1 MSESPTPVHQPQQ
14 ASIPDTDRRAQSW
27 QQLAVQAFEE
37 VVKATPGF
45 VPRPGQRQMAEQ
57 VASTLSLASLPSD
70 PADSLTQGQPATERR
85 AIAVIQ
91 AGTGVGK
98 SLAYSAPA
106 VALAL
111 ARGTRVVISTATV
124 ALQEQLVNKDLPAL
138 AARLPGGFR
147 FALAKGRGRYVCKFK
162 LERLAA
168 GADATEAEA
177 SDADDLFGDDPAYG
191 APINSLSNAE
201 RQARVR
207 FYSRMADVLA
217 ADQWDGDRD
226 SLEVPPTAEVWQP
239 IAAVSQTC
247 TGRHCPA
254 FASCVY
260 YERRKAMVNA
270 QVIAANH
277 DLLLSSIGSRLLP
290 ELDQCLWVFDEAHH
304 LPATALDQF
313 ATRADLNR
321 SGWVDTLASRAQ
333 RVGGLLGVG
342 EVTDVSTHAQAL
354 TRHLRD
360 AERLVADLFGAQLA
374 QQTGTWGPARVRLPL
389 GALPEPLV
397 EPVQRIEHHA
407 NGFLEALRAVSKA
420 LKAEIKDKPDEAKRL
435 STLYAQIGMLAPRL
449 EDLSATAGSLLH
461 SPEEGAPPM
470 AKWISMS
477 APADD
482 DKGGKARSPNYTP
495 IVSLHTSPILPSVS
509 LHHRLWKNIRGAI
522 LTSATMTSMGSF
534 DFFLRDAGLSQDPA
548 LTTLAVDSPFDFA
561 QQGQLI
567 AAATHAD
574 PRQAERFNAE
584 MCAQLMVDLQQ
595 VKAGALVLF
604 TSRAQLGQAVA
615 ALPPALKSR
624 TLVQTELPRNQ
635 LLKQHREA
643 VAKGQPSIIFG
654 MQSFGE
660 GLDLP
665 GPLCESL
672 FITKLPFSPPDEPVS
687 EARAEW
693 LRSISR
699 DPFIELVVPATA
711 VRLAQWMG
719 RAIRTETDH
728 AHVYCY
734 DKRLTGTR
742 YGQLLLKGVPPFTL
756 VRREPG

>member
-1 MSESPTPVHQPQQ
+1 M
-14 ASIPDTDRRAQSW
+14 
-27 QQLAVQAFEE
+27 QAFDE
-37 VVKATPGF
+37 VVQATPGF
-45 VPRPGQRQMAEQ
+45 VPRPGQHQMAEA
-57 VASTLSLASLPSD
+57 VARTLSLASLPSD
-70 PADSLTQGQPATERR
+70 PADSLNQGQPAADRR

-124 ALQEQLVNKDLPAL
+124 ALQEQLVSKDLPAL

-168 GADATEAEA
+168 GADATDTEGSEG
-177 SDADDLFGDDPAYG
+177 DDLFGDDPAFG
-191 APINSLSNAE
+191 PRVNTLSHAE

-226 SLEVPPTAEVWQP
+226 SLEVPPTADVWQP

-254 FASCVY
+254 FGSCVY
-260 YERRKAMVNA
+260 YERRKALVSA
-270 QVIAANH
+270 QVIVANH

-290 ELDQCLWVFDEAHH
+290 DLDQCLWVFDEAHH

-333 RVGGLLGVG
+333 RVGALLGVG
-342 EVTDVSTHAQAL
+342 EVADVSTHAPAL
-354 TRHLRD
+354 ARHLRD
-360 AERLVADLFGAQLA
+360 AERLVSDLFGAQLA
-374 QQTGTWGPARVRLPL
+374 QQTSSWGPARARLPL
-389 GALPEPLV
+389 GALPDALV

-407 NGFLEALRAVSKA
+407 NGFLEALRAVAKA

-449 EDLSATAGSLLH
+449 EELAATASSLLH
-461 SPEEGAPPM
+461 SPEAGAPPM
-470 AKWISMS
+470 AKWVTLSQS
-477 APADD
+477 ADD
-482 DKGGKARSPNYTP
+482 KADEGKGKRAPSSSAAPLL
-495 IVSLHTSPILPSVS
+495 SLHTSPILPSVS
-509 LHHRLWKNIRGAI
+509 LHHRLWKGVKGAI
-522 LTSATMTSMGSF
+522 LTSATMTSMGQF
-534 DFFLRDAGLSQDPA
+534 DFFLRDAGLAQDPA
-548 LTTLAVDSPFDFA
+548 VTTLAVDSPFDFA

-567 AAATHAD
+567 AASTHAD
-574 PRQAERFNAE
+574 PRQADRFNAE
-584 MCAQLMVDLQQ
+584 MCTQLMADLQQ
-595 VKAGALVLF
+595 VTSGALVLF
-604 TSRAQLGQAVA
+604 TSRAQLAQAVS
-615 ALPPALKSR
+615 ALPPVLRSR
-624 TLVQTELPRNQ
+624 TLVQTELPRSQ

-672 FITKLPFSPPDEPVS
+672 FITKLPFAPPDEPVS

-693 LRSISR
+693 LRSIAR
-699 DPFIELVVPATA
+699 DPFLELVVPATA

-719 RAIRTETDH
+719 RAIRTEADR
-728 AHVYCY
+728 AQVICY
-734 DKRLTGTR
+734 DKRLTGTS

-756 VRREPG
+756 VRRAPG